1 MLLSEYTDNSDGVL
15 NHGSGIKGVF
25 WASYQGLK
33 GIIQILSQNLSVCQS
48 GQTIT
53 KQDIKMSNFTHI
65 LVTYKKEILKHNS
78 NPSTKKT

>member
-1 MLLSEYTDNSDGVL
+1 MIT
-15 NHGSGIKGVF
+15 
-25 WASYQGLK
+25 
-33 GIIQILSQNLSVCQS
+33 QNFYLCCHE
-48 GQTIT
+48 